1 MTRAQQLHRLG
12 LPAAQAQAP
21 QGARGL
27 HALAL
32 EPVGPLPA
40 RTLHGEAEHR
50 LMARRELRSKTP
62 APQALAAAAIQRAQQ
77 VGRSMTDTRPAP
89 LGD

>member
-1 MTRAQQLHRLG
+1 MNAQQLHRLG

-27 HALAL
+27 HDVALVPMGAISTCAL
-32 EPVGPLPA
+32 LRAP
-40 RTLHGEAEHR
+40 THR
-50 LMARRELRSKTP
+50 LVARRELRTAQP
-62 APQALAAAAIQRAQQ
+62 APQAPAAAAVQRAQQ
-77 VGRSMTDTRPAP
+77 VGRPLTDSRPAP